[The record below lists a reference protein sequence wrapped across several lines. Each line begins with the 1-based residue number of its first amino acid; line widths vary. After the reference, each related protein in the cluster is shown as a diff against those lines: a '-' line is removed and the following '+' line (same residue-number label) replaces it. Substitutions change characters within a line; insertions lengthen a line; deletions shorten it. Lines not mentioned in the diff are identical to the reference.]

1 MAEDKTKNL
10 LCIPIKAYQNWLK
23 RKSPIILIYEIFSLL
38 KTLPF
43 FFLFVKETKEPAINV
58 IFYEPN
64 FFAKVS
70 KPRFFV
76 YVTRPLVSL
85 LLNP

>member
-1 MAEDKTKNL
+1 M
-10 LCIPIKAYQNWLK
+10 
-23 RKSPIILIYEIFSLL
+23 ILIDEIVSLL
-38 KTLPF
+38 QILPF
-43 FFLFVKETKEPAINV
+43 FLLFVKETKGPAINV